1 MSSSLDPT
9 RSIKERL
16 MRTVKR
22 KPRETDPAIVVEE
35 VAEVEITLAA
45 MEETDLRHP
54 MVREVEQNLTS
65 GGERKELRAIT
76 RENLETTIEERTEIE
91 LPRKISI
98 PTHGSISSFM
108 VQDLHSIKWL
118 LLLIP
123 RFLQLSIR
131 LSD

>member
-22 KPRETDPAIVVEE
+22 KPRAIDPAIVVEE
-35 VAEVEITLAA
+35 VAEVETTSAA

-65 GGERKELRAIT
+65 RGERKELRAIT